1 MLRGYQL
8 TYIPESLKKVGKQCG
23 FIFYVPAGY
32 TSKIDPTTG
41 FVNLFSF
48 KNLTNR
54 ESRQDF
60 VGEFDEIR
68 YDRDKNMF
76 EFSFDYNNYIKKG
89 TMLASTKWKVYTN
102 GTRLKRIVVNG
113 KYTSQSMEVELTDAM
128 EKMLQRAGIE
138 YHDGKDLKGQIVE
151 KGIEA
156 EIIDIFRLTVQM
168 RNSRSES
175 EDREYDRLISP
186 VLNDKGEFFDTATA
200 DKTLPQD
207 ADANGAYCIALKGLY
222 EVKQIKENWK
232 ENEQFPRN
240 KLVQDNKTWFDFMQ
254 KKRYL

>member
-1 MLRGYQL
+1 M
-8 TYIPESLKKVGKQCG
+8 
-23 FIFYVPAGY
+23 
-32 TSKIDPTTG
+32 
-41 FVNLFSF
+41 
-48 KNLTNR
+48 
-54 ESRQDF
+54 
-60 VGEFDEIR
+60 
-68 YDRDKNMF
+68 
-76 EFSFDYNNYIKKG
+76 
-89 TMLASTKWKVYTN
+89 ASTKWKVYTN

-254 KKRYL
+254 KKGICRWKIFCPASTYFHKLYGGQDNLTYQTEAQMNGTNAHKVIRT

>member
-1 MLRGYQL
+1 
-8 TYIPESLKKVGKQCG
+8 
-23 FIFYVPAGY
+23 
-32 TSKIDPTTG
+32 
-41 FVNLFSF
+41 
-48 KNLTNR
+48 
-54 ESRQDF
+54 
-60 VGEFDEIR
+60 
-68 YDRDKNMF
+68 
-76 EFSFDYNNYIKKG
+76 
-89 TMLASTKWKVYTN
+89 MLASTKWKVYTN

-186 VLNDKGEFFDTATA
+186 VLMIRVSS
-200 DKTLPQD
+200 LIPQQ
-207 ADANGAYCIALKGLY
+207 
-222 EVKQIKENWK
+222 QIKLCL
-232 ENEQFPRN
+232 R
-240 KLVQDNKTWFDFMQ
+240 MQ
-254 KKRYL
+254 MQMVHIVLL

>member
-1 MLRGYQL
+1 
-8 TYIPESLKKVGKQCG
+8 
-23 FIFYVPAGY
+23 
-32 TSKIDPTTG
+32 
-41 FVNLFSF
+41 
-48 KNLTNR
+48 
-54 ESRQDF
+54 
-60 VGEFDEIR
+60 
-68 YDRDKNMF
+68 
-76 EFSFDYNNYIKKG
+76 
-89 TMLASTKWKVYTN
+89 
-102 GTRLKRIVVNG
+102 
-113 KYTSQSMEVELTDAM
+113 
-128 EKMLQRAGIE
+128 MLQRAGIE

-254 KKRYL
+254 KKGICRWKMTLYLYRILMILFFARPPYIFINYMEVRTT